1 MVVKP
6 VRQCFQHWSLQDVI
20 LVLQTQAKYLSP
32 PRVLV
37 DVHSLI
43 ISNTSFYYP
52 RESHSRPCFPRPLL
66 NNRSARKSGRG
77 AYEVTAFALSSGEHE
92 TLCSPSWQLLHLLLP
107 IQLTVILYLPKLF
120 FFFKF
125 IYFSTFSHHLAKG
138 IIITYVVLSTKT
150 CFLHFIKLLCTFR
163 VFFFTEGQKVT
174 VQLKIC
180 SNNFHW
186 KLK

>member
-1 MVVKP
+1 MFPALEPTGCYLGTIDPSKILVSPKSSGRCTFP
-6 VRQCFQHWSLQDVI
+6 DYFQHQFLLPQGESQPSL
-20 LVLQTQAKYLSP
+20 
-32 PRVLV
+32 
-37 DVHSLI
+37 
-43 ISNTSFYYP
+43 
-52 RESHSRPCFPRPLL
+52 FPRPLL

-107 IQLTVILYLPKLF
+107 IQLTVILYLPKLFF